1 MFCKKKN
8 LVFLILIVILLPSCS
23 ILKKD
28 CDCPS
33 FSKIKKDQTHINQY
47 TKYTTN
53 NLI

>member
-1 MFCKKKN
+1 MFCKNKN

-47 TKYTTN
+47 IKYTTN